1 MATAKLLIGDPD
13 RNVAIEQMTEHD
25 LLAVVE
31 IEELSGLS
39 PWGWD
44 AYHKELQSPEDVIML
59 IAKVAGIDA
68 NLNEGKGIAGFIVA
82 RVAADEMHVNNVA
95 VRTEFRRQ
103 GLAAQLLRT
112 VLECGRHAGARMAF
126 LEVRAGNKAAQ
137 KLYHRCGFEASGRRR
152 RYYSN
157 PVEDALLMSVSL

>member
-1 MATAKLLIGDPD
+1 MAAAEVTAVDPTL
-13 RNVAIEQMTEHD
+13 RFSITRMTEHD
-25 LLAVVE
+25 LLEVVE

-59 IAKVAGIDA
+59 IARVVGIDT
-68 NLNEGKGIAGFIVA
+68 NLNEGKGIAGFIVS
-82 RVAADEMHVNNVA
+82 RVIADEMHVNNVA
-95 VRTEFRRQ
+95 VRTESRRQ
-103 GLAAQLLRT
+103 GLAALLLQT
-112 VLECGRHAGARMAF
+112 VLECGRRAGARMAF
-126 LEVRAGNKAAQ
+126 LEVRDGNKAAQ
-137 KLYHRCGFEASGRRR
+137 ALYHRCGFEAVGRRR